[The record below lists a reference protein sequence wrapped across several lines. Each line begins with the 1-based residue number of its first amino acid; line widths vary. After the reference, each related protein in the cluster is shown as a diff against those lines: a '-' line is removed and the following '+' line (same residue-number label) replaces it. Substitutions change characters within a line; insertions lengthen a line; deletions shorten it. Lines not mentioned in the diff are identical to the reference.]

1 MAKKRGKS
9 KSKHVSKK
17 AIKKIKSQKV
27 IVQKIP
33 KAPKPMKDALRELE
47 ILAEEKK
54 VENKATEIEKKEDSI
69 EKKENIIV
77 AEEKKIESETKHV
90 EKLEKEIKKEVSEK
104 PLTKL
109 SFRDV
114 NKGIIGAFIGVVAHF
129 AFIYGKEIS
138 KDISVARASV
148 LIVFSYLL
156 IMLLMYETGYREI
169 KDKKLAGIIPI
180 RATVIF
186 VTAII
191 VIVAIFFLFNQIN
204 FADLSALYKQI
215 AVTSVL
221 ASLGAGTADLIGRD

>member
-17 AIKKIKSQKV
+17 AMKKIKSQKV

-204 FADLSALYKQI
+204 FADLAALYKQI